1 MKNKL
6 FIFFLLLFAQLS
18 AQQTMKL
25 PFYPHGTVTVTENV
39 TMDSLTISFVPEQLS
54 ACVRCEDEPLYDA
67 GSIEIGHA
75 KFTAPGMSIQEK
87 VGNVLYLAATAQ
99 YSYKYF
105 LKYHDLD
112 NSERSTRMYNTG
124 HGIHAMLTREFPGN
138 IIQNMY
144 NIVHTEKAKE

>member
-1 MKNKL
+1 MKSTIFVFIL
-6 FIFFLLLFAQLS
+6 FSCALS

-25 PFYPHGTVTVTENV
+25 PFYPHGTVTVTENA

-54 ACVRCEDEPLYDA
+54 ACVRCDEEPLYDA
-67 GSIEIGHA
+67 GVVKIKHS

-87 VGNVLYLAATAQ
+87 AGNVFYLAATAQ

-105 LKYHDLD
+105 LKYHDL
-112 NSERSTRMYNTG
+112 NNNERSTRMYNTG

-138 IIQNMY
+138 IIQDMY